1 MNRKITLVL
10 IVFVIVAF
18 GAFWGFRK
26 LSPGD
31 VQPVLATTESSD
43 EAPAQPVPG
52 DEITPPAKP
61 VVCVDIVQDQIVEVD
76 GVPTLPCVYPA
87 DGERCAIICHVPNA
101 DPGAKHSIL
110 ISFEAMKAHMSAHE
124 DGSDSQDVIGLCSAQ
139 DTKACTEAAA
149 DM

>member
-1 MNRKITLVL
+1 MNRKLLLGL
-10 IVFVIVAF
+10 IIIVIVSF
-18 GAFWGFRK
+18 GAFWGYRT

-31 VQPVLATTESSD
+31 IQAPSDGTAIVDETGAT
-43 EAPAQPVPG
+43 PVPG

-61 VVCVDIVQDQIVEVD
+61 VVCVDIAKDQVVEVD

-87 DGERCAIICHVPNA
+87 DGERCAIICHVPSA
-101 DPGAKHSIL
+101 DPASKHSIL
-110 ISFEAMKAHMSAHE
+110 ISFDSMKAHMSAHE
-124 DGSDSQDVIGLCSAQ
+124 DGSDSKDVIGLCSPE